1 MVRGFF
7 FAFTWITSAVVLDLA
22 EIAAYDGAAM
32 HSENDRGV
40 SHRSVPPLPNPTSPL
55 RALCIARHCILS
67 EHIAR
72 YFAAMGLLTT
82 NVVGLESAL
91 NGTADS
97 TPDVVICDY
106 DLLSMVPLEEWE
118 RDRLLSRTPVVA
130 VSLTRHEEELQ
141 LLDVNG
147 IAGFLYLPTLDQSA
161 ALRILYAAA
170 ARPKYSLPSASIHAP
185 ETTARTPGTAAT
197 RPVEH
202 S

>member
-1 MVRGFF
+1 
-7 FAFTWITSAVVLDLA
+7 
-22 EIAAYDGAAM
+22 M
-32 HSENDRGV
+32 HLENDMGA
-40 SHRSVPPLPNPTSPL
+40 SQDAVPPTPKPTSPL

-72 YFAAMGLLTT
+72 YFAEMG
-82 NVVGLESAL
+82 VVTANATGLESVVQ
-91 NGTADS
+91 GSADW

-106 DLLSMVPLEEWE
+106 DVLATVPLEQWE
-118 RDRLLSRTPVVA
+118 QDRLLSQTPVVA
-130 VSLTRHEEELQ
+130 VSLTRHAEELH

-170 ARPKYSLPSASIHAP
+170 ARARYSLPSPTAGSWVPSAAS
-185 ETTARTPGTAAT
+185 T

>member
-1 MVRGFF
+1 
-7 FAFTWITSAVVLDLA
+7 
-22 EIAAYDGAAM
+22 M
-32 HSENDRGV
+32 HLKNDRGPGQNTV
-40 SHRSVPPLPNPTSPL
+40 PSVPTPTSPL

-72 YFAAMGLLTT
+72 YFAAMGVLTT
-82 NVVGLESAL
+82 NAVGLDSAVA
-91 NGTADS
+91 GTADW

-106 DLLSMVPLEEWE
+106 DVLATVPLDQWE
-118 RDRLLSRTPVVA
+118 HDRLLSRTPVVA
-130 VSLTRHEEELQ
+130 VSLTRHAEELQ

-147 IAGFLYLPTLDQSA
+147 IAGFLYLPTLDRSA

-170 ARPKYSLPSASIHAP
+170 ARPRYVLPSLRAP
-185 ETTARTPGTAAT
+185 A